1 MEQGKIWGTKHSN
14 LYIQAMEGLSDVSA
28 YAYEKLVTLF
38 KENYAIMA
46 PFENSKDGLV
56 LKDRIT

>member
-1 MEQGKIWGTKHSN
+1 
-14 LYIQAMEGLSDVSA
+14 MEGLGDVSA

-38 KENYAIMA
+38 KENYAIVA